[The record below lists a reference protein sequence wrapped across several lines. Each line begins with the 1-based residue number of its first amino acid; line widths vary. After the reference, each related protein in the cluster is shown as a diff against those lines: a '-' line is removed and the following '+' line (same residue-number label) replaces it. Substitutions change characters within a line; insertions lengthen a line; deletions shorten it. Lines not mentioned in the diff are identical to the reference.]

1 MPLHSDAA
9 GVPKFFGYNYF
20 GPGNPYPNGESL
32 GPADD
37 VARDH
42 DKFYSDILSVSDQ
55 LSNQDYRAKI
65 GEADSIAIEQFVA
78 KFRGGDI
85 ASGFGAAALSIKS
98 AVEKAVGRVI
108 YPVPSVAGKY
118 ASYSR
123 RHLKC
128 SCSTGT

>member
-1 MPLHSDAA
+1 MPLHSDVA

-55 LSNQDYRAKI
+55 LSNQDYRAKV

-78 KFRGGDI
+78 KFRNGDL

-108 YPVPSVAGKY
+108 YPVPSVPGKY
-118 ASYSR
+118 ASYCR

-128 SCSTGT
+128 SCSTCA